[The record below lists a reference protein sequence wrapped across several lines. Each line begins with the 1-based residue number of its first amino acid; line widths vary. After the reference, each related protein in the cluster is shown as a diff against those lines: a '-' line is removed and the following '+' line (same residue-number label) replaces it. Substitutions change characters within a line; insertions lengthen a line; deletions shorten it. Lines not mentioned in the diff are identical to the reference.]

1 MRSTHSPYGTSHFV
15 HPPLGRL
22 GRVLGRGLGRVK
34 GEQKT
39 PRYGGTKAMI
49 KAPKKRAEN
58 DEATIDRIEA
68 QQQAARDAR
77 DAEDRLFWADFLA
90 NEKGMKPS

>member
-1 MRSTHSPYGTSHFV
+1 
-15 HPPLGRL
+15 
-22 GRVLGRGLGRVK
+22 
-34 GEQKT
+34 
-39 PRYGGTKAMI
+39 MI